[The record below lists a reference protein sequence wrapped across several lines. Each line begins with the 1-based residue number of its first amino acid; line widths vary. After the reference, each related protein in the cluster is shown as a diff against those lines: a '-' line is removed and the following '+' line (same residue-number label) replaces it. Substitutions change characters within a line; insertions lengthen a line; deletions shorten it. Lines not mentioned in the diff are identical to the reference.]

1 MKVYEIAELIEKTAP
16 KNLAY
21 EWDNVG
27 LLVGDSNKEVKKVF
41 VTLDT
46 NLATV
51 HQAIKAG
58 ADMIISHH
66 PIFFEPLKKIEY
78 GTSQGDLVRL
88 LIEND
93 LPLYAAHTNMDV
105 AAGGINDKL
114 AEIFQLSDVKVL
126 EPVSD
131 NPSVGL
137 GRFGKGKRE
146 INFSS
151 FVEITKMLLRTPVRY
166 AGDSGKIIKTVA
178 VAGGA
183 CADLAP
189 LAKSLG
195 CDVLVTS
202 DVKYHEMID
211 AVELGICMI
220 DAGHYSTE
228 ICVLEIFEDI
238 LKDTGLEIIK
248 SENKDIFKFLA

>member
-1 MKVYEIAELIEKTAP
+1 MKVYEIAELIEKVAP
-16 KNLAY
+16 KTLAY

-27 LLVGDSNKEVKKVF
+27 LLVGDKNKEIKKIF

-51 HQAIKAG
+51 HQAINAG

-66 PIFFEPLKKIEY
+66 PIFFDPLKKIEY
-78 GTSQGDLVRL
+78 GTPQGDLVRL
-88 LIEND
+88 LIKND
-93 LPLYAAHTNMDV
+93 MPLYAAHTNMDV
-105 AAGGINDKL
+105 AEGGINDKL

-126 EPVSD
+126 ETVSD

-137 GRFGKGKRE
+137 GRYGKGKRE
-146 INFSS
+146 VNFSS
-151 FVEITKMLLRTPVRY
+151 FTEISKMLLRTPIRY
-166 AGDSGKIIKTVA
+166 AGDGGKIIKNIA

-183 CADLAP
+183 CADLAA
-189 LAKSLG
+189 LAKSKG
-195 CDVLVTS
+195 CDVLITS

-211 AVELGICMI
+211 AYELGICMI
-220 DAGHYSTE
+220 DAGHYPTE

-248 SENKDIFKFLA
+248 SKNKDIFKFLA

>member
-27 LLVGDSNKEVKKVF
+27 LLVGDENKEIKKVF
-41 VTLDT
+41 VTLDA

-51 HQAIKAG
+51 HQAINAG

-66 PIFFEPLKKIEY
+66 PIFFNPLKRIEY
-78 GTSQGDLVRL
+78 GTPQGDLVRL
-88 LIEND
+88 LIENNM
-93 LPLYAAHTNMDV
+93 PLYAAHTNMDV

-114 AEIFQLSDVKVL
+114 AEIFQLSDIKVL

-131 NPSVGL
+131 DVSAGL
-137 GRFGKGKRE
+137 GRYGKAKRE
-146 INFSS
+146 VDFSS
-151 FVEITKMLLRTPVRY
+151 FAEIAKMLLRTPVRY
-166 AGDSGKIIKTVA
+166 AGDGGKIIKTVA

-183 CADLAP
+183 CADLAA
-189 LAKSLG
+189 LAKDKG
-195 CDVLVTS
+195 CDVLITS

-211 AVELGICMI
+211 AHELGICMI
-220 DAGHYSTE
+220 DAGHYPTE
-228 ICVLEIFEDI
+228 ICVLEIFENI
-238 LKDTGLEIIK
+238 LKDSGLEIIR
-248 SENKDIFKFLA
+248 SADKDIFKFLV

>member
-27 LLVGDSNKEVKKVF
+27 LLVGDKNKDVKKVF
-41 VTLDT
+41 VTLDA
-46 NLATV
+46 NLTTV
-51 HQAIKAG
+51 TEAVTLG

-66 PIFFEPLKKIEY
+66 PIFFTPLKEIEY
-78 GTSQGDLVRL
+78 GTPQGDLVKL
-88 LIEND
+88 LIENN

-114 AEIFQLSDVKVL
+114 AEIFQLSNVKVL
-126 EPVSD
+126 EPTSD

-137 GRFGKGKRE
+137 GRYGKGKRE
-146 INFSS
+146 VTFSS
-151 FVEITKMLLRTPVRY
+151 FVEISKMLLRTPVRY
-166 AGDSGKIIKTVA
+166 AGDSERIVKTVA

-211 AVELGICMI
+211 ACELGICMI
-220 DAGHYSTE
+220 DAGHYPTE
-228 ICVLEIFEDI
+228 VCVLEIFEDI

-248 SENKDIFKFLA
+248 SKNKDIFKFLV

>member
-1 MKVYEIAELIEKTAP
+1 MKVYEVAELIEKSAP

-27 LLVGDSNKEVKKVF
+27 LLVGDKNKEINKVF

-51 HQAIKAG
+51 CEAIEAG

-66 PIFFEPLKKIEY
+66 PIFFNPLKKIEY
-78 GTSQGDLVRL
+78 GTPQGDLVKL
-88 LIEND
+88 LIENN

-105 AAGGINDKL
+105 ASGGINDKL
-114 AEIFQLSDVKVL
+114 AEIFQLSNVKIL
-126 EPVSD
+126 EPKED
-131 NPSVGL
+131 NPLVGL
-137 GRFGKGKRE
+137 GRYGKGKRE
-146 INFSS
+146 VTFAS

-166 AGDSGKIIKTVA
+166 AGDSERIIKNIA

-189 LAKSLG
+189 LAKAAG
-195 CDVLVTS
+195 CDVLITS

-211 AVELGICMI
+211 AHEIGICMI
-220 DAGHYSTE
+220 DAGHYPTE
-228 ICVLEIFEDI
+228 ICVIDIFKNL

-248 SENKDIFKFLA
+248 SENKDIFKFLS

>member
-27 LLVGDSNKEVKKVF
+27 LLVGDKNKEIKKVF
-41 VTLDT
+41 VTLDA
-46 NLATV
+46 NLSTV
-51 HQAIKAG
+51 HQAINAG

-66 PIFFEPLKKIEY
+66 PIFFDPLKKIEY
-78 GTSQGDLVRL
+78 GTPQGDFVRL
-88 LIEND
+88 LIKND
-93 LPLYAAHTNMDV
+93 MPLYAAHTNMDV

-126 EPVSD
+126 ETISD
-131 NPSVGL
+131 DMSVGL
-137 GRFGKGKRE
+137 GRYGKSKRE
-146 INFSS
+146 VDFLS
-151 FVEITKMLLRTPVRY
+151 FVEISKMLLRTPVRY
-166 AGDSGKIIKTVA
+166 AGDGGKIIKTVA

-183 CADLAP
+183 CADLAE
-189 LAKSLG
+189 LAKAKG
-195 CDVLVTS
+195 CDVLITS
-202 DVKYHEMID
+202 DVKYHQMID
-211 AVELGICMI
+211 AYELGICII
-220 DAGHYSTE
+220 DAGHYPTE
-228 ICVLEIFEDI
+228 ICVLEIFENI

>member
-27 LLVGDSNKEVKKVF
+27 ILVGDNNKEVKKIF
-41 VTLDT
+41 VTLDA
-46 NLATV
+46 NLSTV
-51 HQAIKAG
+51 REAVTLG
-58 ADMIISHH
+58 ADMIVSHH
-66 PIFFEPLKKIEY
+66 PIFFDPLKKIEY
-78 GTSQGDLVRL
+78 GTPQGDLVKL
-88 LIEND
+88 LIENN

-114 AEIFQLSDVKVL
+114 AEIFQLSEVKVL

-137 GRFGKGKRE
+137 GRYGKGKRE
-146 INFSS
+146 VTFSS
-151 FVEITKMLLRTPVRY
+151 FVEISKMLLRTPVRY
-166 AGDSGKIIKTVA
+166 AGDSERIIKNVA

-195 CDVLVTS
+195 CDVLITS

-211 AVELGICMI
+211 AAELGICMI
-220 DAGHYSTE
+220 DAGHYPTE
-228 ICVLEIFEDI
+228 ICALEIFEDI

-248 SENKDIFKFLA
+248 SENKDIFKFLV